1 MSGLQKLKILDAD
14 AKQKKVLFEAPFNP
28 TEISF
33 NKKVKWEDDPKASGG
48 DIHPLTFKYGE
59 GEQFDI
65 TLFLDTTD
73 NEQEDVYSKYTSKI
87 DKLAKID
94 NELHRPPLLH
104 VIWGR
109 IFVMQ
114 CVLESIDYEFTRFK
128 RNGMATRGTAKLSF
142 KQVVKFNESK
152 VNDGE
157 LQSPDHTKV
166 RILREGDS
174 LQSLAYHEYEDVTM
188 WKILAEHNKIDDPM
202 NIPAGTVI
210 EIPALED

>member
-1 MSGLQKLKILDAD
+1 MSGLQKLTILDAD
-14 AKQKKVLFEAPFNP
+14 AKQKKILFEAPFNP

-33 NKKVKWEDDPKASGG
+33 NKTVEWKSSDANGG
-48 DIHPLTFKYGE
+48 DIQPLTFQKGLGE
-59 GEQFDI
+59 TFDLS
-65 TLFLDTTD
+65 LFLDTTSNPSD
-73 NEQEDVYSKYTSKI
+73 DVYSKYTSKI
-87 DKLAKID
+87 DKLAKIN
-94 NELHRPPLLH
+94 NEKHRPPLLH

-114 CVLESIDYEFTRFK
+114 CVLESIDYDFTRFK
-128 RNGMATRGTAKLSF
+128 RNGMATRGTAKLKF
-142 KQVVKFNESK
+142 KQVVKFDEPK

-174 LQSLAYHEYEDVTM
+174 LQSLAYHEYEDVAM
-188 WKILAEHNKIDDPM
+188 WKILAEHNKIEDPM
-202 NIPAGTVI
+202 NIPAGTMI